1 MKFTLELE
9 GGNRIRAYRHG
20 ELTVNQTRYTTSTIV
35 LPDEVLADWPPRDL
49 DALEAGHLAVLY
61 ERELEVVILGTGPRL
76 RFPHPAITAGLLA
89 RGVGVEVMDTPAAC
103 RTYNILMGDGR
114 KVAAALLLG

>member
-1 MKFTLELE
+1 MRITLELE

-20 ELTVNQTRYTTSTIV
+20 ELTVNQTRYTASTIV
-35 LPDEVLADWPPRDL
+35 MPEEILADWPPPDL
-49 DALEAGHLAVLY
+49 DALRAEHLAVLY
-61 ERELEVVILGTGPRL
+61 ERELEVVVLGTGPRL
-76 RFPHPAITAGLLA
+76 RFPPPAVTAGLLA

-114 KVAAALLLG
+114 RVAAALLLG